1 MSCLTCGKEF
11 GNNFELL
18 EHEKRRCKNKVCKK
32 CGSVFQRV
40 EHLERHRRSKE
51 KIICTCC
58 QKTFCNSDH
67 HQRHLRTV
75 WNSENKNKDL
85 KRQINP
91 ATGYE
96 SYDGF
101 KKLVEEKDYDI
112 ATKATSSKF
121 KTVYNFKIDS
131 TYTYENLQDAPKEIY
146 RNHNVFKINLAF
158 GFILYQ
164 TATGEFK
171 YYYVS
176 SNNMLFDCAITI
188 SSMEDLDNFM
198 KKVINLD
205 LATNYY
211 LKKPSSSWILAGLTN
226 VQMYVYKLEIIP
238 LN

>member
-1 MSCLTCGKEF
+1 MSCLTCGKKF

-18 EHEKRRCKNKVCKK
+18 QHEKRRYRNKVCKK

-40 EHLERHRRSKE
+40 EHLERHQKSRK
-51 KIICTCC
+51 KITCTCC

-75 WNSENKNKDL
+75 WNSENQNKDL

-112 ATKATSSKF
+112 ATKTTSSKF
-121 KTVYNFKIDS
+121 KTVYNFTIDS
-131 TYTYENLQDAPKEIY
+131 TYTYENLKDVLKEIY
-146 RNHNVFKINLAF
+146 RNQQNVFKINLAF

-164 TATGEFK
+164 TGTGEFK

-176 SNNMLFDCAITI
+176 NNNMLFDSAITI
-188 SSMEDLDNFM
+188 TSMEDLDNFM

-211 LKKPSSSWILAGLTN
+211 LKKPSSSWVLAGLTN
-226 VQMYVYKLEIIP
+226 EQIYVYRLQSI
-238 LN
+238 

>member
-1 MSCLTCGKEF
+1 MSCLTCGKKF

-85 KRQINP
+85 KRQISP

-112 ATKATSSKF
+112 GTKTTTSKF
-121 KTVYNFKIDS
+121 KTVYNIKIDS
-131 TYTYENLQDAPKEIY
+131 TYTYENLQDVLKEIY

-158 GFILYQ
+158 GFILYH
-164 TATGEFK
+164 TGTGEFK

-176 SNNMLFDCAITI
+176 SNNMLFDCSITI
-188 SSMEDLDNFM
+188 SSMEDLNNFM
-198 KKVINLD
+198 KKVVNLD

-211 LKKPSSSWILAGLTN
+211 LKKPSSSWVLAGLTN
-226 VQMYVYKLEIIP
+226 VQICIYGLESIP
-238 LN
+238 LD